1 MFKMNKLFKKINYK
15 KKHQRNKNLNRRKA
29 IPWPIYLFKN

>member
-15 KKHQRNKNLNRRKA
+15 KKHQRNKNLNRRKET
-29 IPWPIYLFKN
+29 PWAIYLFKN

>member
-29 IPWPIYLFKN
+29 IP

>member
-15 KKHQRNKNLNRRKA
+15 KKHQRNQNLNRRKA
-29 IPWPIYLFKN
+29 IPWSIYLFKN